1 MGNGRWERLI
11 SQPIGSS
18 GSSLFS
24 FNPFPDLQRERFS
37 SCKVFVSARRRSCC
51 GHGYPLDFS
60 GRVTG
65 GKALFVGAVG
75 GVGW

>member
-1 MGNGRWERLI
+1 MQFI
-11 SQPIGSS
+11 QAIYKS
-18 GSSLFS
+18 
-24 FNPFPDLQRERFS
+24 
-37 SCKVFVSARRRSCC
+37 VSARRRSCC